1 MWKEIMKIIVDEMPR
16 CANECPL
23 SRMECGGDWFCG
35 KYRSKC
41 NVDMCKLLKPI
52 TDYVFEECITENIVK
67 RTPLADIRK
76 R

>member
-1 MWKEIMKIIVDEMPR
+1 MR
-16 CANECPL
+16 CQDVQVNVLYQEWNVVAIGFVINI
-23 SRMECGGDWFCG
+23 
-35 KYRSKC
+35 SKC

-67 RTPLADIRK
+67 KTPLADIRK